1 MGPHSC
7 ACNLTT
13 DLHPVGSVWGGTRW
27 DWSGTFPVPLSWRS
41 STPSLCTWTQ
51 PQDSRGK
58 GQSSPWGPPDRSGW
72 CLQGASSYSCWGLP
86 PTRKMYPFYFSKQPF
101 SILYNEVMCFFLL
114 YSGVI
119 SLWTDL
125 FTSFFLLFFG
135 CCSISFHVFLLLI
148 HISSLVL
155 PARVQERLCKWNK
168 V

>member
-27 DWSGTFPVPLSWRS
+27 DWSGTFPAPLSWRS

-72 CLQGASSYSCWGLP
+72 CLQEAFSYSCWGLP
-86 PTRKMYPFYFSKQPF
+86 PTREMYPFYFSKQPH
-101 SILYNEVMCFFLL
+101 SILYNEVTVCAFFAIFWSYLPL
-114 YSGVI
+114 NWP
-119 SLWTDL
+119 L
-125 FTSFFLLFFG
+125 
-135 CCSISFHVFLLLI
+135 HLLL
-148 HISSLVL
+148 L
-155 PARVQERLCKWNK
+155 PLLRLLQHQLPCLPPPHPHQLPGTPSQSTGKAL
-168 V
+168 